1 MPTPY
6 EKHNDY
12 TTHGMPQRELKKRL
26 QQHSKMAKFAEGQSI
41 AAEKRFKR
49 SESGLLQGDDLF
61 NRYGMYKRDYHDR
74 LEQFNM
80 WKGGRSKLVAE
91 SNRRRRLNNIKRG
104 R

>member
-1 MPTPY
+1 MPAPY

-12 TTHGMPQRELKKRL
+12 TTHGMPERELKKRL
-26 QQHSKMAKFAEGQSI
+26 QQHSKMAKFAKGQSI

-49 SESGLLQGDDLF
+49 AQRGLLAGDDMSGYG
-61 NRYGMYKRDYHDR
+61 RYQRDYYDR

-80 WKGGRSKLVAE
+80 WDGGRSKLVAE

-104 R
+104 K